1 MAKTVDVAVSSTSY
15 GYDVPYSYRVPAEL
29 GEYVSK
35 GMRVLVPFGKGNRK
49 RVALV
54 LNVSESND
62 LNIAR
67 DLKPILSLIDE
78 EPLVND
84 EMLEMVF
91 WLKETTMCTY
101 FEALKTIIPSGLNV
115 NFAPKYELTGRAPKE
130 DLTKEEEALYA
141 FLLKAK
147 NKKEFDT
154 LLETSGNKSKYA
166 AVEGLLQKGIIRET
180 SSVKRKIKDETVK
193 MVRLSEKYLDEPN
206 MYKLSL
212 KQKQAVDLL
221 MQNSSASVKEMC
233 YLCNMTAAVV
243 ESLCRKG
250 IFESYEYEVVLP
262 SNAQI
267 KENVSD
273 IVLSDEQNKVFEG
286 ISKRIEENKPKGIL
300 LHGVTGSGK
309 TSVFIKLIDFTLKL
323 KKQAIML
330 IPEISLT
337 PQMVEKFQNLFGK
350 TVAVIHS
357 NLSLSQRLN
366 EYKRIQRGDAQ
377 IVVGTRSAVFA
388 PLKNI
393 GLIIMDEEGEM
404 TYKSDASPRYHARDV
419 AKKRCASH
427 NAVLLMA
434 SATPSVESYF
444 FAKNGRY
451 ELFELSQRYSQSPLP
466 DVSIVDMSEELLKG
480 NSGFFSDVL
489 AEEINYNLSHGEQS
503 ILLLNRRGYNTYIS
517 CLQCKEPVLC
527 SNCNIPLTYHKIN
540 GRLICHYCG
549 HSEPFEGT
557 CRKCGSEHLKMT
569 GFGTQKIEDEI
580 QKLFPSARVL
590 RMDTDTTYSRYAY
603 EKKFKAFA
611 DGKYDIMIGTQ
622 MIAKGL
628 DFPNVTLVGVLSVDR
643 ALFGGDFRSYER
655 TFSLITQVVGRS
667 GRGDKKGR
675 AFLQTF
681 VPGHYVLN
689 LAANQDYAG
698 FYSEEILIRK
708 ALIYPP
714 FCDIFIV
721 GFSSLVDSEADK
733 ASKAFLELIKKKAI
747 SEKVSFPLKVL
758 GPSKCVY
765 EKINGKY
772 RYKMIIKCKN
782 TIEFRKFIGEILM
795 FTYKMREF
803 SNVNVYIDI
812 NGDIL

>member
-1 MAKTVDVAVSSTSY
+1 MAKTVDVAVSNTSY

-29 GEYVSK
+29 AEYVSK

-84 EMLEMVF
+84 EMLEMVS

-147 NKKEFDT
+147 NKKEFDAM
-154 LLETSGNKSKYA
+154 LETSGNKSKYTV
-166 AVEGLLQKGIIRET
+166 VEGLLQKGIIRET

-193 MVRLSEKYLDEPN
+193 MVRLSQKYLDEPN

-250 IFESYEYEVVLP
+250 VFESYEYEVVLP

-286 ISKRIEENKPKGIL
+286 ISNRIKENKPKGIL

-337 PQMVEKFQNLFGK
+337 PQMVEKFQNLFGE

-419 AKKRCASH
+419 AKKRCAFH

-434 SATPSVESYF
+434 SATPSIESYF

-451 ELFELSQRYSQSPLP
+451 ELFELSQRYSQSALP
-466 DVSIVDMSEELLKG
+466 EVSIVDMSEELLKG

-503 ILLLNRRGYNTYIS
+503 ILLLNRRGYNTYVS
-517 CLQCKEPVLC
+517 CLQCKEPILC
-527 SNCNIPLTYHKIN
+527 PNCNIPLTYHKIN

-549 HSEPFEGT
+549 HSESFEGA

-580 QKLFPSARVL
+580 QKLFPAARVL

-603 EKKFKAFA
+603 EKNFKAFA
-611 DGKYDIMIGTQ
+611 DGEYDIMIGTQ

-628 DFPNVTLVGVLSVDR
+628 DFPNVTLVGVLSVDK
-643 ALFGGDFRSYER
+643 ALFAGDFRSYER

-689 LAANQDYAG
+689 LAANQDYVG
-698 FYSEEILIRK
+698 FYNEEILIRK

-733 ASKAFLELIKKKAI
+733 ASKAFLELIKKKAT
-747 SEKVSFPLKVL
+747 SEKISFPLKVL

-782 TIEFRKFIGEILM
+782 TIEFRKFISEILM
-795 FTYKMREF
+795 FTYKMKEF